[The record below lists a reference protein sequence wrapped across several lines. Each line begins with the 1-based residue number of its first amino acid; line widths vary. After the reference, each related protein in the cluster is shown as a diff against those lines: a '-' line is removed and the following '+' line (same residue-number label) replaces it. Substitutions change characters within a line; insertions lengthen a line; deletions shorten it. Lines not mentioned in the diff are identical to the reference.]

1 MATTTDSAIRQRII
15 DAIKALVPSMDSETL
30 FKPYKNQQAA
40 NFRSDAEQAPQGFVR
55 VFQVR
60 DTGEDQ
66 PPAIVNSDIE
76 ERRVTFEIIVAYPQT
91 HRWGADAALDRTD
104 AMRTDQHSIEHAI
117 GLNGR
122 ENFSSSVNP
131 AYPDACWR
139 EGRTAREIGNGVDFL
154 VITQTMS
161 FFRSMP

>member
-1 MATTTDSAIRQRII
+1 MPTTTASAIRQRIVTV
-15 DAIKALVPSMDSETL
+15 IKAVVPALDSHTP
-30 FKPYKNQQAA
+30 FKPYLNQQGAD
-40 NFRSDAEQAPQGFVR
+40 FRADCEQAPQGSVR
-55 VFQVR
+55 RFQVR
-60 DTGEDQ
+60 DVGDDQ

-76 ERRVTFEIIVAYPQT
+76 ERRVTFEVIVAYPQT
-91 HRWGADAALDRTD
+91 HRWGVDAALDRDD
-104 AMRTDQHSIEHAI
+104 AMSADQHKIEHAI

-122 ENFSSSVNP
+122 ENFASSVNP

-139 EGRTAREIGNGVDFL
+139 EGHTMREVGNGVDFL